1 MATVAELKARAKKMG
16 YKGYSKMKKGELEKL
31 LETPPPK
38 PKRTKSKAEQA
49 KNPVKQVQPP
59 KKKEAPK
66 KKAKM
71 KLLSKRALIEEI
83 DDDEND
89 DMSRNQF
96 YDHQSDYLNNYPEVA
111 STERQMEKLANYASR
126 QINKQV
132 FDYYKAN
139 KGSLKG
145 FKVKYSYGKAF

>member
-66 KKAKM
+66 KKAKK

-89 DMSRNQF
+89 DMSRDEF
-96 YDHQSDYLNNYPEVA
+96 YDYRADYRDDYPEYA
-111 STERQMEKLANYASR
+111 RTEKQMEKLSNYATR
-126 QINKQV
+126 QIEKQV

-145 FKVKYSYGKAF
+145 FKVKYVYGKAF